1 MILNTHSS
9 QELKALSNK
18 VKDHRMRL
26 RLLAVSHFK
35 SGKNRAEIARMLN
48 ISRRIVNDWVANYLS
63 RGISALESKKQT
75 GRPSY
80 LSEQEKQTLSLYIKA
95 QSQSD
100 AGGRLTGES
109 IQSYINANF
118 GVNYHSNAIYKL
130 LKSIGFSWITSR
142 SRHPKQSDEVQET
155 FKKIRNGNDPN
166 DPVECEP

>member
-35 SGKNRAEIARMLN
+35 SDKNRAEIARMLN

-63 RGISALESKKQT
+63 KGISGLESKSST

-80 LSEQEKQTLSLYIKA
+80 LTEQEKQTLRLYIKT

-100 AGGRLTGES
+100 MGGRLNGES
-109 IQSYINANF
+109 IRTYINANF
-118 GVNYHSNAIYKL
+118 DVDYHPNAIYKL

-142 SRHPKQSDEVQET
+142 SRHPKQSEEVQET
-155 FKKIRNGNDPN
+155 FKKIRK
-166 DPVECEP
+166 

>member
-1 MILNTHSS
+1 MTLNTHSS
-9 QELKALSNK
+9 QELKILSNK

-35 SGKNRAEIARMLN
+35 SGKNRAEVARILN
-48 ISRRIVNDWVANYLS
+48 VSRRIVNDWVAKYLS
-63 RGISALESKKQT
+63 GGLHGLESKKPS

-80 LSEQEKQTLSLYIKA
+80 LTKQEKETLSLYIKV
-95 QSQSD
+95 QCQSD

-109 IQSYINANF
+109 IRMYINANF
-118 GVNYHSNAIYKL
+118 DVNYHPNAIYKL

-155 FKKIRNGNDPN
+155 FKKIRK
-166 DPVECEP
+166 

>member
-48 ISRRIVNDWVANYLS
+48 ISRRIVNTWVGNYLNK
-63 RGISALESKKQT
+63 GISALESKKQT

-80 LSEQEKQTLSLYIKA
+80 LSDKEKQTLSLYIKA
-95 QSQSD
+95 QSQSET
-100 AGGRLTGES
+100 GGRLTGES
-109 IQSYINANF
+109 IQTYINANF
-118 GVNYHSNAIYKL
+118 GIDYHPNAIYKL

-142 SRHPKQSDEVQET
+142 SRHPKQSDEVQEA
-155 FKKIRNGNDPN
+155 FKKIRNANDPD
-166 DPVECEP
+166 DPVEC

>member
-35 SGKNRAEIARMLN
+35 SGKNRTEIARMLN
-48 ISRRIVNDWVANYLS
+48 MSRRIVNDWVASYLS
-63 RGISALESKKQT
+63 KGISALESKSPT

-80 LSEQEKQTLSLYIKA
+80 LTEQEKQTLSLYIKA

-100 AGGRLTGES
+100 MGGRLNGES
-109 IQSYINANF
+109 IRIYINANF
-118 GVNYHSNAIYKL
+118 DVDYHPNAIYKL

-142 SRHPKQSDEVQET
+142 SRHPKQSEEVQET
-155 FKKIRNGNDPN
+155 FKKNSK
-166 DPVECEP
+166 VK